1 MRDNELELIAALAE
15 GSLEDETLARALIE
29 SSEEHRTAY
38 EAQKLAIDAL
48 RGADTVLMDDTER
61 AMLRGDLWAA
71 LRAGQPAQGTASPW
85 YYRWTPVAAGL
96 LVVVGLIAVINRGG
110 EDDATR
116 GFLEAAAETTTTAA
130 GDTAM
135 DGAAGG
141 EAGPETAGDQDQAP
155 SGRDSAA
162 PYDLAYLVDT
172 AQRLRD
178 GDFAASQLES
188 FDESSQADMQS
199 CVDDALEGYQVLGV
213 IDEPALA
220 GGNTDTVPE
229 DAAPLI
235 AAVPEGAKL
244 STAPVAFV
252 ALSSCELVYLDE

>member
-1 MRDNELELIAALAE
+1 MRNNELELIAALAE
-15 GSLEDETLARALIE
+15 GRLEDETLARALIE
-29 SSEEHRTAY
+29 ASEEHRAAY

-48 RGADTVLMDDTER
+48 RGAGTVLMDDTER
-61 AMLRGDLWAA
+61 AMLRRDLWTA
-71 LRAGQPAQGTASPW
+71 LKAGQRAQGTASPW

-110 EDDATR
+110 EDGAAR
-116 GFLEAAAETTTTAA
+116 GLFEAAAETTTTAA
-130 GDTAM
+130 GDIAM
-135 DGAAGG
+135 DGASGG
-141 EAGPETAGDQDQAP
+141 EAGPETAGDQDEAS
-155 SGRDSAA
+155 SGGDSAA
-162 PYDLAYLVDT
+162 PYDLAYLIDT

-178 GDFAASQLES
+178 GDFATARLES
-188 FDESSQADMQS
+188 FDESSQADVQS

-220 GGNTDTVPE
+220 GGDTDTVPE

-235 AAVPEGAKL
+235 AAVPQGAKP

>member
-29 SSEEHRTAY
+29 ASEEHRAAY

-48 RGADTVLMDDTER
+48 RGAGTESMDDTER
-61 AMLRGDLWAA
+61 AMLRRDLWTA
-71 LRAGQPAQGTASPW
+71 LKAGETAQRTASPW

-96 LVVVGLIAVINRGG
+96 LVVVGLVAVINRGG

-116 GFLEAAAETTTTAA
+116 GFLEVAAETTSTGA
-130 GDTAM
+130 GDIAM
-135 DGAAGG
+135 DGASGG

-155 SGRDSAA
+155 SARDLAA
-162 PYDLAYLVDT
+162 PYDLAYLVET

-178 GDFAASQLES
+178 GDFAAARLES
-188 FDESSQADMQS
+188 FDESSQADRQS
-199 CVDDALEGYQVLGV
+199 CVDDSLEGYQVLGV
-213 IDEPALA
+213 IDEPGLA
-220 GGNTDTVPE
+220 GSDTDTVPE

-235 AAVPEGAKL
+235 AAVPEGAEL

-252 ALSSCELVYLDE
+252 ASSSCELVYLDE

>member
-85 YYRWTPVAAGL
+85 YYRWAPVAAGL